1 MSYRLLTPTQI
12 DLVRRSFDSM
22 HRRNFAEM
30 FYRRFFELAPQTRAL
45 FLSDLDGQYLT
56 LMNMISALVG
66 ALDSRELFQSMTTHW
81 VCSMLVLARTGT
93 FQSIWEGL
101 TLVLRAAVWLRL
113 YPRNCEPH
121 GLRSMM
127 RFETK

>member
-1 MSYRLLTPTQI
+1 
-12 DLVRRSFDSM
+12 
-22 HRRNFAEM
+22 M

-81 VCSMLVLARTGT
+81 VCSMLVLARNRHISEHLGRPY
-93 FQSIWEGL
+93 SGASSSSL
-101 TLVLRAAVWLRL
+101 APPL
-113 YPRNCEPH
+113 PRNCEPH